1 MGKFNKKKERSN
13 KVFVRIAVGGKWHA
27 ATHDKAGKRV
37 YIPCQPY
44 QTWGEPLR
52 FLEGMFRGPFNGF
65 IFTKP
70 HKICGTCMK
79 MKTHQKFLKEAGF
92 IT

>member
-1 MGKFNKKKERSN
+1 VGKFNKKKI
-13 KVFVRIAVGGKWHA
+13 KVKRIFARMVFRGKWHV
-27 ATHDKAGKRV
+27 AGDNGSRV
-37 YIPCQPY
+37 FFPCQP
-44 QTWGEPLR
+44 WPSFGSPAR
-52 FLEGMFRGPFNGF
+52 KPFGIFRGPFDGF

-79 MKTHQKFLKEAGF
+79 MERNRETLKEAGF